1 VRLQPLGHPST
12 LWDWRQTS
20 EAPKVSQPRRLAI
33 SRTVNHHGARKVVGV
48 SGGMAGEGLVAI
60 GGAEIEVVRRGAGK
74 PLVLL
79 PGEDM
84 LEADS
89 AFVAGLARKF
99 EVIIP
104 SPPGFGR
111 SSRPDW
117 LDAPSDLAYMLL
129 SLMKQLGLARVP
141 AIGCSLGGWIAAEMA
156 VMDDDCFARLAL
168 IDPYGVKLG
177 GPTERDFVDLWQL
190 SPGKRDALKFRDPET
205 AKRDTTKLSDE
216 VLARIARNLESFARV
231 AWEPYLHNPKL
242 KHLLHR
248 IAVPTLLVWGEQDG
262 IATPDYARGF
272 AKLIPNAGIATIAA
286 AGHYPHI
293 EQPDAVLR
301 QVNEFMSGVAT

>member
-1 VRLQPLGHPST
+1 M
-12 LWDWRQTS
+12 
-20 EAPKVSQPRRLAI
+20 
-33 SRTVNHHGARKVVGV
+33 ARDRKTKWK
-48 SGGMAGEGLVAI
+48 SGGMAGDEVIAI
-60 GGAEIEVVRRGAGK
+60 GGGAEIEVVRRGAGE
-74 PLVLL
+74 PLLLL

-89 AFVAGLARKF
+89 AFVAGLAQKF

-117 LDAPSDLAYMLL
+117 LEAPADVAYLLL
-129 SLMKQLGLARVP
+129 SLMKKLGLARVP

-156 VMDDDCFARLAL
+156 VMDDDCFSRLVL

-190 SPGKRDALKFRDPET
+190 SPDKREALKWRAPEK
-205 AKRDTTKLSDE
+205 AKRDTTKLSNDE
-216 VLARIARNLESFARV
+216 LARIARNLESFARF

-242 KHLLHR
+242 KHLLYR
-248 IAVPTLLVWGEQDG
+248 ITAPSLMLWGEEDG

-272 AKLIPNAGIATIAA
+272 AKLIPSASVSTIAA

-301 QVNEFMSGVAT
+301 QVNEFLAGAAA

>member
-1 VRLQPLGHPST
+1 MARDTKDGT
-12 LWDWRQTS
+12 
-20 EAPKVSQPRRLAI
+20 KVGR
-33 SRTVNHHGARKVVGV
+33 
-48 SGGMAGEGLVAI
+48 MAGEGLIAI
-60 GGAEIEVVRRGAGK
+60 GGGAEIEVVRRGAGK
-74 PLVLL
+74 PLLLL
-79 PGEDM
+79 PAEDM

-89 AFVAGLARKF
+89 AFVAGLAQRF

-117 LDAPSDLAYMLL
+117 LEAPSDLAYLLL
-129 SLMKQLGLARVP
+129 SLMKKLGLARVP

-156 VMDDDCFARLAL
+156 VMDDDCFARLVL

-190 SPGKRDALKFRDPET
+190 SPQKRDALKWREPEK
-205 AKRDTTKLSDE
+205 AQRDTTKLNNDE
-216 VLARIARNLESFARV
+216 LARIARNLESFARV

-242 KHLLHR
+242 KHLLYR
-248 IAVPTLLVWGEQDG
+248 IAVPTLLLWGEADG

-272 AKLIPNAGIATIAA
+272 AKLIPNASVSTVAA
-286 AGHYPHI
+286 AGHYPHL
-293 EQPDAVLR
+293 EQPDTVLKR
-301 QVNEFMSGVAT
+301 VSEFLAGVAA